1 MIAYSYDTHGHLIGQ
16 ADCQLDPVETEK
28 SGQPVYLIP
37 AMATG
42 VEPPAPASGKIAVWT
57 GKAWQMKAD
66 TRGNWYKQ
74 STGELVTIE
83 TAGEPV
89 TGLTRKEP
97 PKDFRRVYDLGT
109 DSWII
114 RPWTEMPAEEQ
125 RAEYERQV
133 SAKIRARYTADQEQ
147 ALKSDA
153 LAGDTIKLT
162 DFLAYREQCKQ
173 EAREAVY
180 GTT

>member
-1 MIAYSYDTHGHLIGQ
+1 M
-16 ADCQLDPVETEK
+16 K
-28 SGQPVYLIP
+28 SD
-37 AMATG
+37 MR
-42 VEPPAPASGKIAVWT
+42 GK
-57 GKAWQMKAD
+57 
-66 TRGNWYKQ
+66 WYKQ

-97 PKDFRRVYDLGT
+97 PKDARRVYDLGT

-114 RPWTEMPAEEQ
+114 RPWSEMPAEEQ

-147 ALKSDA
+147 AVKSDA
-153 LAGDTIKLT
+153 LAGDTTKLT
-162 DFLAYREQCKQ
+162 DFLAYRDQCKQ